1 MLQLAVIHSIL
12 KIRYQCDSLKVIFM
26 SFTDQL
32 QDQLKTIE
40 VQMSQVRELLADPG
54 LAAMAQTELEALQQQ
69 YDALK
74 ASIDAVEG
82 NFEKDTPVDS
92 MDQSNAI
99 LEVRGGTGGDE
110 AKLFAEDL
118 MRMYVRFCEIKN
130 FKLESIDEGVIKIKA
145 KNAFG
150 LFKYESGVH
159 RVQRVPATESQGRV
173 HTSTASVAVLPEVK
187 PAQVEIREEDLE
199 WKFTRAGGKGGQNVN
214 KVNTAVLLTHTPS
227 GIVVN
232 CRQERSQ
239 QQNRMLALDLLRAQL
254 WEIEEE
260 KKFQEVDGERKAAV
274 GRAMRAEKIRTYNY
288 PQNRVTDHR
297 INESWYELDRI
308 MEGDLEKVFRTV
320 AEKMEKVVNE

>member
-1 MLQLAVIHSIL
+1 
-12 KIRYQCDSLKVIFM
+12 M

-40 VQMSQVRELLADPG
+40 TQMSEVRELLADPG
-54 LAAMAQTELEALQQQ
+54 LAEMAQAELDSLQKQH
-69 YDALK
+69 DALK
-74 ASIDAVEG
+74 SSIDAVEG
-82 NFEKDTPVDS
+82 NFEKDTPLES

-99 LEVRGGTGGDE
+99 MEIRGGTGGDE

-118 MRMYVRFCEIKN
+118 LRMYVRFCEIKK
-130 FKLESIDEGVIKIKA
+130 FKLESLDEGVVKIKA

-150 LFKYESGVH
+150 LFKHESGVH

-239 QQNRMLALDLLRAQL
+239 QQNRMLALDLLRSQL

-260 KKFQEVDGERKAAV
+260 KKFQEVDGERRAAV

-308 MEGDLEKVFRTV
+308 MEGDLEKVFATV
-320 AEKMEKVVNE
+320 AEKIEKPLEQTN

>member
-1 MLQLAVIHSIL
+1 
-12 KIRYQCDSLKVIFM
+12 M

-32 QDQLKTIE
+32 QDQLKAIE
-40 VQMSQVRELLADPG
+40 AQMSEVRELLTDPG
-54 LAAMAQTELEALQQQ
+54 LAAMAQTELDALQQQ
-69 YDALK
+69 HDALK

-82 NFEKDTPVDS
+82 NFEKDIPVDS

-118 MRMYVRFCEIKN
+118 MRMYLRFCEIKN
-130 FKLESIDEGVIKIKA
+130 FKLESIDEGVVKIKA

-150 LFKYESGVH
+150 LFRYESGVH

-260 KKFQEVDGERKAAV
+260 KKFQEVDGERRAAV

-320 AEKMEKVVNE
+320 AEKLSKPQDHTILKPDSTSNT

>member
-1 MLQLAVIHSIL
+1 MG
-12 KIRYQCDSLKVIFM
+12 
-26 SFTDQL
+26 
-32 QDQLKTIE
+32 E
-40 VQMSQVRELLADPG
+40 VRELLADPG
-54 LAAMAQTELEALQQQ
+54 LATMAQTELDALQQQ

-82 NFEKDTPVDS
+82 NFEKDIPVDS

-118 MRMYVRFCEIKN
+118 MRMYLRFCEIKN
-130 FKLESIDEGVIKIKA
+130 FKLESIDEGVVKIKA

-150 LFKYESGVH
+150 LFKHESGVH

-260 KKFQEVDGERKAAV
+260 KKFQEVDGERRAAV

-308 MEGDLEKVFRTV
+308 MEGDLEKVFATV
-320 AEKMEKVVNE
+320 SEKLASSNE

>member
-1 MLQLAVIHSIL
+1 MN
-12 KIRYQCDSLKVIFM
+12 
-26 SFTDQL
+26 
-32 QDQLKTIE
+32 E
-40 VQMSQVRELLADPG
+40 VRELLTDPAM
-54 LAAMAQTELEALQQQ
+54 AAMAQAELDSLQQQ
-69 YDALK
+69 HDALK

-82 NFEKDTPVDS
+82 NFEKDTPLDS
-92 MDQSNAI
+92 MDESNAI

-110 AKLFAEDL
+110 AKLFAQDL
-118 MRMYVRFCEIKN
+118 MRMYLRYCEVRN
-130 FKLESIDEGVIKIKA
+130 FKLESIDEDVVKIKA

-214 KVNTAVLLTHTPS
+214 KVNTAVLLTHRPS
-227 GIVVN
+227 GIVIN

-239 QQNRMLALDLLRAQL
+239 QQNRMLALDLLRSQL

-260 KKFQEVDGERKAAV
+260 KKFREVDDERKSAV

-308 MEGDLEKVFRTV
+308 MEGELDKVFATV
-320 AEKMEKVVNE
+320 AKKLEAAPTQSDPEQDVD

>member
-1 MLQLAVIHSIL
+1 
-12 KIRYQCDSLKVIFM
+12 M
-26 SFTDQL
+26 SFTEQL
-32 QDQLKTIE
+32 QDQLKSIE
-40 VQMSQVRELLADPG
+40 AQMSEVRGLLADPG
-54 LAAMAQTELEALQQQ
+54 LAGMAQAELDSLQQQ

-74 ASIDAVEG
+74 SSIDAVEG
-82 NFEKDTPVDS
+82 NFEKDIPVDS
-92 MDQSNAI
+92 MDESSAI

-118 MRMYVRFCEIKN
+118 MRMYLRFCEIKN
-130 FKLESIDEGVIKIKA
+130 FKLESIDEGVVKIKA
-145 KNAFG
+145 KNAYG
-150 LFKYESGVH
+150 LFKHESGVH

-187 PAQVEIREEDLE
+187 PAQVTIREEDLE

-239 QQNRMLALDLLRAQL
+239 QQNRMLALDLLRSQL

-308 MEGDLEKVFRTV
+308 MEGDLEKVFATV
-320 AEKMEKVVNE
+320 SEKLKSPDISQATE

>member
-1 MLQLAVIHSIL
+1 
-12 KIRYQCDSLKVIFM
+12 M
-26 SFTDQL
+26 SFADQL
-32 QDQLKTIE
+32 QGQLRTIE
-40 VQMSQVRELLADPG
+40 TQMGEVRELLADPG
-54 LAAMAQTELEALQQQ
+54 LATMAQTELDALQQQ

-82 NFEKDTPVDS
+82 NFEKDIPVDS

-118 MRMYVRFCEIKN
+118 MRMYLRFCEIKN
-130 FKLESIDEGVIKIKA
+130 FKLESIDEGVVKIKA

-150 LFKYESGVH
+150 LFKHESGVH

-260 KKFQEVDGERKAAV
+260 KKFQEVDGERRAAV

-308 MEGDLEKVFRTV
+308 MEGDLEKVFATV
-320 AEKMEKVVNE
+320 SEKLASSNE

>member
-1 MLQLAVIHSIL
+1 
-12 KIRYQCDSLKVIFM
+12 M

-40 VQMSQVRELLADPG
+40 TQMGEVRELLVDPG
-54 LAAMAQTELEALQQQ
+54 LAAMAQAELDALQQQ
-69 YDALK
+69 HDALK

-82 NFEKDTPVDS
+82 NFEKDIPVDS

-130 FKLESIDEGVIKIKA
+130 FKLESIDEGVVKIKA

-260 KKFQEVDGERKAAV
+260 KKFQEVDGERRAAV

-288 PQNRVTDHR
+288 PQNRITDHR
-297 INESWYELDRI
+297 INVSWYELDRI
-308 MEGDLEKVFRTV
+308 MEGDLEKVFKTV
-320 AEKMEKVVNE
+320 AEKLATPDTSQVPE

>member
-1 MLQLAVIHSIL
+1 
-12 KIRYQCDSLKVIFM
+12 M

-40 VQMSQVRELLADPG
+40 TQMSEVRGLLADPG
-54 LAAMAQTELEALQQQ
+54 LAEMAQAELDSLQKQH
-69 YDALK
+69 DALK
-74 ASIDAVEG
+74 SSIDAVEG
-82 NFEKDTPVDS
+82 NFEKDTPLES

-99 LEVRGGTGGDE
+99 MEIRGGTGGDE

-118 MRMYVRFCEIKN
+118 LRMYVRFCEIKK
-130 FKLESIDEGVIKIKA
+130 FKLESLDEGVVKIKA

-150 LFKYESGVH
+150 LFKHESGVH
-159 RVQRVPATESQGRV
+159 RVQRVPTTESQGRV

-239 QQNRMLALDLLRAQL
+239 QQNRMLALDLLRSQL

-260 KKFQEVDGERKAAV
+260 KKFQEVDGERRAAV

-308 MEGDLEKVFRTV
+308 MEGDLEKVFATV
-320 AEKMEKVVNE
+320 AEKLKSPDNSQAIE

>member
-1 MLQLAVIHSIL
+1 
-12 KIRYQCDSLKVIFM
+12 M
-26 SFTDQL
+26 SFTEQL
-32 QDQLKTIE
+32 QDQLKSIE
-40 VQMSQVRELLADPG
+40 AQMSEVRGLLADPG
-54 LAAMAQTELEALQQQ
+54 LAGMAQAELDSLQQQ

-74 ASIDAVEG
+74 SSIDAVEG
-82 NFEKDTPVDS
+82 NFEKDIPVDS
-92 MDQSNAI
+92 MDESSAI

-118 MRMYVRFCEIKN
+118 MRMYLRFCEIKN
-130 FKLESIDEGVIKIKA
+130 FKLESIDEGVVKIKA
-145 KNAFG
+145 KNAYG
-150 LFKYESGVH
+150 LFKHESGVH
-159 RVQRVPATESQGRV
+159 RVQRVPTTESQGRV

-187 PAQVEIREEDLE
+187 PAQVTIREEDLE

-239 QQNRMLALDLLRAQL
+239 QQNRMLALDLLRSQL

-260 KKFQEVDGERKAAV
+260 KKFQEVDGERRAAV

-308 MEGDLEKVFRTV
+308 MEGDLEKMFATV
-320 AEKMEKVVNE
+320 AEKFDSSDL

>member
-1 MLQLAVIHSIL
+1 
-12 KIRYQCDSLKVIFM
+12 M

-40 VQMSQVRELLADPG
+40 AQMSEVQGLLADPD
-54 LAAMAQTELEALQQQ
+54 LAAMAQTELDSLQQQ
-69 YDALK
+69 HDALK
-74 ASIDAVEG
+74 SSIDAVEG
-82 NFEKDTPVDS
+82 NFEKDSPLES

-99 LEVRGGTGGDE
+99 MEIRGGTGGDE

-118 MRMYVRFCEIKN
+118 MRMYLRFCEIKN
-130 FKLESIDEGVIKIKA
+130 FKLESIDDGVVKIKA

-150 LFKYESGVH
+150 LFKHESGVH

-260 KKFQEVDGERKAAV
+260 KKFQEVDGERRAAV

-308 MEGDLEKVFRTV
+308 MEGDLEKVFATV
-320 AEKMEKVVNE
+320 SQKLAVLPDQVDQD